1 MDTPNNVDAN
11 SILPI
16 LKKIPLF
23 ATLDENLHREVIKRI
38 VLMYYPE
45 NYQVF
50 KEGDAGDALY
60 IVKHGKIKIYHE
72 PKEGSILA
80 QDVAILSDGEFF
92 GEMSLISD
100 IPHNASAKAVTE
112 SEVFILSKEQFNE
125 LLNSNTELAQQ
136 ISEAVVHRLDE
147 NDKQS

>member
-38 VLMYYPE
+38 ILMYYPD

-50 KEGDAGDALY
+50 KEGELGDALY
-60 IVKHGKIKIYHE
+60 IVKKGKIKIYHE
-72 PKEGSILA
+72 PKEGSILPV
-80 QDVAILSDGEFF
+80 DVADLNDGEFF

-100 IPHNASAKAVTE
+100 IPHNASARSVSE
-112 SEVFILSKEQFNE
+112 SEVFILSKDQFHE
-125 LLNSNTELAQQ
+125 LLNNNAALAHQV
-136 ISEAVVHRLDE
+136 SETVVHRA
-147 NDKQS
+147 NDNDQQV